1 MLYSEAQRRPS
12 GYPSSTVVVAA
23 LAHLRERTFPRF
35 VEPPRFI
42 SRTRALPSQTE
53 ALMRF
58 VRGLT
63 HPRVLI
69 AAGVL
74 ALAILVATSISALA
88 ALQPNSSTASLPQ
101 VLSSASTTGTAATR
115 VEDLSAA
122 TFVGGS
128 PFFSQAQY
136 LSASEGS
143 LPQALIFLKGAQ
155 EAPVTD
161 YMRQI
166 GTLLVLP
173 GINNTLEKQHQV
185 QQWVAAQE
193 AQRQVALTAAAPT
206 TSAPVWQGNLPAG
219 ARISGAYVTFYAC
232 VGNGFCGNT
241 ASGAPAQPG
250 VAACSYNLPFGT
262 RFVVATD
269 PTQRVFTCLDRGAIG
284 PTWVDIWFYDVADG
298 YAWQA
303 AVGTH
308 SDIIIVN

>member
-1 MLYSEAQRRPS
+1 
-12 GYPSSTVVVAA
+12 
-23 LAHLRERTFPRF
+23 
-35 VEPPRFI
+35 
-42 SRTRALPSQTE
+42 
-53 ALMRF
+53 MRF

-69 AAGVL
+69 GAGVL

-88 ALQPNSSTASLPQ
+88 ALQPTNSTASLPQ

-115 VEDLSAA
+115 VEDLSAT

-128 PFFSQAQY
+128 PFFRQAQY

-143 LPQALIFLKGAQ
+143 MPEALLFLKGAQ

-161 YMRQI
+161 YLRQI
-166 GTLLVLP
+166 GTQLALP
-173 GINNTLEKQHQV
+173 GINSTLEKQHQIR
-185 QQWVAAQE
+185 QWVAAQE
-193 AQRQVALTAAAPT
+193 TQRQVALTAAAPT
-206 TSAPVWQGNLPAG
+206 TSAPVWQGSLPAG
-219 ARISGAYVTFYAC
+219 ARISGASITFYAC

-262 RFVVATD
+262 RFVVASD

-284 PTWVDIWFYDVADG
+284 PTWVDIWFYNVADG

-308 SDIIIVN
+308 SDIIIIN